1 MVLMG
6 AFVLKGLECNWFLP
20 WRGDGA
26 HVGVSGQNCRAQSV
40 DVNNNSCG
48 GGAWGSGVGALVRWW
63 WKHCSDFIV
72 NLL

>member
-1 MVLMG
+1 MG

-40 DVNNNSCG
+40 DDVNNNSCG